1 MPLIAQ
7 NLTHKI
13 KYGKIET
20 LTEFNHMF
28 LGIWLSSC
36 RPKPYHSSQFSQ
48 FVILNDFPI
57 DASSAHT
64 AYVITDYGPIDCFIL
79 SSSFITHVFY
89 HLILWMDAH
98 ENLRPPS
105 NVAENNDGSHGL
117 DRHDGSKSSRGL
129 STSIHAVHGVGFVAK
144 KAISNRL
151 TESLWHSRSRS
162 SSASVP
168 SDSSDIYDTKKEN
181 HSHESADHHTLQSS
195 LNVAD
200 QQTPNDIDQ
209 FEN

>member
-20 LTEFNHMF
+20 LTGFNHML

-36 RPKPYHSSQFSQ
+36 SPTPYHSSQFSQ
-48 FVILNDFPI
+48 FAILNDFRI
-57 DASSAHT
+57 DDSFSA
-64 AYVITDYGPIDCFIL
+64 YGLLII
-79 SSSFITHVFY
+79 
-89 HLILWMDAH
+89 LILWMDAH

-117 DRHDGSKSSRGL
+117 NRHDGSKSSWGL

-168 SDSSDIYDTKKEN
+168 SDSSHIYDTKQEN
-181 HSHESADHHTLQSS
+181 HSQESADHHTLQSS